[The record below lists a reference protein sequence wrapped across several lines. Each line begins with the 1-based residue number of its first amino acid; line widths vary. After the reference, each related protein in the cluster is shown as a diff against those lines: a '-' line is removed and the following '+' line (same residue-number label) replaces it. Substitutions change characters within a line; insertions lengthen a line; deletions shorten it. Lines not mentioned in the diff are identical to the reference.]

1 MPGVTYSRSG
11 DCVAQSSSH
20 GCAGNSSTENS
31 STVNASTVNVFEFD
45 DARKYLLAVLHTK
58 RARNRGLSMRAW
70 SRQLG
75 YKNPSYLASVLK
87 GARTLKPSLAARV
100 SKTLPFDEHSRRY
113 FEALVLRAVAK
124 TDSESK
130 LCEELLR
137 AAARGRKAERMRL
150 DQFRLIA
157 SWYHLAILEM
167 FSLSDFQPD
176 PEWIARRLGG
186 GLSPKTVRAAIHR
199 LLRLGLLQKDANGNL
214 KRAEVEPHFGDSV
227 PSAAIRAHHLQMIEK
242 AKQAL
247 TETQLEL
254 RDIRGSAFVFSKS
267 QLGRAR
273 EIIQKFHQE
282 MRALE
287 GPASDNEV
295 YRINTQFFP
304 ITKGQS

>member
-1 MPGVTYSRSG
+1 MRKDGGGYKRLSG
-11 DCVAQSSSH
+11 DFVAQSSVH
-20 GCAGNSSTENS
+20 GVS
-31 STVNASTVNVFEFD
+31 VNASTVNVFEFD

-100 SKTLPFDEHSRRY
+100 SKTLTLDERSRSY

-124 TDSESK
+124 TESESK
-130 LCEELLR
+130 VCEELLQ
-137 AAARGRKAERMRL
+137 AATRGRKAEQMRL

-176 PEWIARRLGG
+176 PKWIAERLGG
-186 GLSPKTVRAAIHR
+186 GISPKTVRSAIHR
-199 LLRLGLLQKDANGNL
+199 LLRLGLLQKEANGTP
-214 KRAEVEPHFGDSV
+214 KRADVEPHFGDSV
-227 PSAAIRAHHLQMIEK
+227 SSTAIRAHHLQMIEK

-247 TETQLEL
+247 TQTPLEL

-267 QLGRAR
+267 RLGRAR

-287 GPASDNEV
+287 GSASDNEV

-304 ITKGQS
+304 VTKGQS

>member
-1 MPGVTYSRSG
+1 MLRDAGGYIRLSG
-11 DCVAQSSSH
+11 ECVAQSSVH
-20 GCAGNSSTENS
+20 GG
-31 STVNASTVNVFEFD
+31 TVNASSVNGSTVTVFEFD

-100 SKTLPFDEHSRRY
+100 SKTLTLDERSRSY

-124 TDSESK
+124 TESESK
-130 LCEELLR
+130 VCEELLR
-137 AAARGRKAERMRL
+137 AATSGRKAEQMLL

-167 FSLSDFQPD
+167 FSLSDFRPD
-176 PEWIARRLGG
+176 PEWIARRLGAG
-186 GLSPKTVRAAIHR
+186 VSPKTVRSAIHR
-199 LLRLGLLQKDANGNL
+199 LLRLGLLQQEANGTP
-214 KRAEVEPHFGDSV
+214 KRADIEPHFGDSV
-227 PSAAIRAHHLQMIEK
+227 PSAAIRAHHMQMVEK

-247 TETQLEL
+247 AETPLEL

-267 QLGRAR
+267 RLGRAR

-304 ITKGQS
+304 VTKGQS

>member
-1 MPGVTYSRSG
+1 MRKDAGGYIPLSG
-11 DCVAQSSSH
+11 DCVAQSSVH
-20 GCAGNSSTENS
+20 GSTGNAVS
-31 STVNASTVNVFEFD
+31 VNGSTVNVFEFD

-58 RARNRGLSMRAW
+58 RARNRGLSLRAW

-100 SKTLPFDEHSRRY
+100 SKTLTLDERSRSY

-124 TDSESK
+124 TEAESK
-130 LCEELLR
+130 VCEELLQ
-137 AAARGRKAERMRL
+137 AAVRGRKAEQMRL

-167 FSLSDFQPD
+167 FSLSDFQSD
-176 PEWIARRLGG
+176 PKWIARRLGG
-186 GLSPKTVRAAIHR
+186 GVSSKTVRSTIHR
-199 LLRLGLLQKDANGNL
+199 LLRLGLLQKEANGAP
-214 KRAEVEPHFGDSV
+214 KRADVEPHFGDSV
-227 PSAAIRAHHLQMIEK
+227 SSAAIRAHHLQMIEK

-247 TETQLEL
+247 NETPLEE
-254 RDIRGSAFVFSKS
+254 RDIRGSAFVFSRS
-267 QLGRAR
+267 RLSRAR